1 MRVNAAF
8 TAACRT
14 LSRDLQSLP
23 AAVRAALPEQMMNDV
38 ARPLAE
44 TIARKWTGPH
54 AAALAAA
61 TQARYVRDDL
71 EVFAGGRTR
80 LISGGATGR
89 DLVWGNEFGGGNRVK
104 SMTSSRGKSYRRHTT
119 RQFGGGSD
127 TLLGTADA
135 ALDWMLEQTARAA
148 GTIIDKVLRN
158 G

>member
-1 MRVNAAF
+1 MRVNATF

-14 LSRDLQSLP
+14 LSRELQSLP
-23 AAVRAALPEQMMNDV
+23 AAVRAALPEQMMSDV

-54 AAALAAA
+54 AAALAAS
-61 TQARYVRDDL
+61 TQARYVRDDV
-71 EVFAGGRTR
+71 EVFAGGRAR
-80 LISGGATGR
+80 LLSGGATGR

-104 SMTSSRGKSYRRHTT
+104 SMTSPRGKRFRRHTT
-119 RQFGGGSD
+119 RQFGGGTD

-135 ALDWMLEQTARAA
+135 SIDWMLEQTSRAA
-148 GTIIDKVLRN
+148 ETIIGKVLSR